1 MATLSLT
8 NQVASQA
15 LRGED
20 VIVTLSS
27 AQQSNLASLQ
37 LGQACQISGLAVYGT
52 VSRVDSYGTTFEV
65 APIQPDKAFA
75 STPGYLAASQTV
87 IVTI

>member
-1 MATLSLT
+1 MPTLSLT

-37 LGQACQISGLAVYGT
+37 VGQYCQISGLAVYGT
-52 VSRVDSYGTTFEV
+52 VSSVDSYGTTFEV
-65 APIQPDKAFA
+65 APIQPDKAFE

-87 IVTI
+87 IVTT

>member
-1 MATLSLT
+1 MPTLSLT

-37 LGQACQISGLAVYGT
+37 VGQYLSNFWSCCIRNRIS
-52 VSRVDSYGTTFEV
+52 RR
-65 APIQPDKAFA
+65 
-75 STPGYLAASQTV
+75 
-87 IVTI
+87 